1 LNAMSEPEALLPAEQ
16 LPVPLFDGY
25 VLAARGDDGRI
36 WLCLR
41 DLCLLLSLQLEGQRR
56 RIRANDSLQLVAF
69 RVRLG
74 RQSRVLDFL
83 LLDDLSLWLLTL
95 QIARVGAEVQRRVA
109 YIKDYLAA
117 SVRVAFTQLTGLP
130 SGPSSQ
136 IEDLSALDRIDTTLR
151 ALADRQG
158 TLESQQAQ
166 GQRER
171 EDLAMLITALHER
184 VRQLETETRARLN
197 EVQRGAI
204 YHMIHAWGSA
214 RAARD
219 AKLTEG
225 AAVHACWR
233 ELNARFRVARYEDLP
248 AARYDEILGF
258 IKGQYHALTGEDLD
272 ATEQGRL
279 L

>member
-1 LNAMSEPEALLPAEQ
+1 MSESDALRPAEQ

-41 DLCLLLSLQLEGQRR
+41 DLCLLLSLHLEGQRR
-56 RIRANDSLQLVAF
+56 RIRANDTLRLTSF
-69 RVRLG
+69 RVRAG

-95 QIARVGAEVQRRVA
+95 QIARVGAEVQRRIA

-117 SVRVAFTQLTGLP
+117 SVRVAFTELTGLP
-130 SGPSSQ
+130 AGPSSR
-136 IEDLSALDRIDTTLR
+136 IEDLGVLDRIDTAIQVLVER
-151 ALADRQG
+151 
-158 TLESQQAQ
+158 QAQ
-166 GQRER
+166 EQRAR
-171 EDLAMLITALHER
+171 EDLAALLASLHER
-184 VRQLETETRARLN
+184 VRQLEAETRSHLS
-197 EVQRGAI
+197 ETQRGAI
-204 YHMIHAWGSA
+204 YHMVHAWGGA

-219 AKLTEG
+219 SRLAEG
-225 AAVHACWR
+225 ATIHACWR

-248 AARYDEILGF
+248 AARYDEILAF
-258 IKGQYHALTGEDLD
+258 IRAQYRALTGEDLD
-272 ATEQGRL
+272 AAEQGRL